1 MNIYIYIYICC
12 LVKKKKNRCGILKQE
27 KLTWT
32 GGRVGLGRHAV
43 TGVVREILVATWRWE
58 RILFLKKKKSSNSDR
73 MAPRKMRGAVTKWRF
88 YFYDFFGQYQKEQ
101 AISAAVEKLGKTR

>member
-1 MNIYIYIYICC
+1 
-12 LVKKKKNRCGILKQE
+12 
-27 KLTWT
+27 
-32 GGRVGLGRHAV
+32 
-43 TGVVREILVATWRWE
+43 
-58 RILFLKKKKSSNSDR
+58 

>member
-43 TGVVREILVATWRWE
+43 TGVVREILVATWR
-58 RILFLKKKKSSNSDR
+58 
-73 MAPRKMRGAVTKWRF
+73 
-88 YFYDFFGQYQKEQ
+88 
-101 AISAAVEKLGKTR
+101 

>member
-1 MNIYIYIYICC
+1 MNIYIYIYLLSC
-12 LVKKKKNRCGILKQE
+12 KKE
-27 KLTWT
+27 KEQMWHSKAGKTHLDRWESWSWT
-32 GGRVGLGRHAV
+32 SRRNWRSARDPRRHLE
-43 TGVVREILVATWRWE
+43 VRENFI
-58 RILFLKKKKSSNSDR
+58 FLKKKSSNSDR